1 MVDPLSATA
10 IGAVVLTEGIKFL
23 YNQAGELLKRYR
35 ERKQNAGTEPP
46 AGAEPLLQLP
56 PDIVEGSASPAAPDY
71 AVVEK
76 LEQSLL
82 EMRRPLADYA
92 EGLAEPKVGDSL
104 LMEQVNALRELLETV
119 YGQRITFKGE
129 ARPPSGPL
137 VRARGDVERVQGY
150 AAVVHAKSMNSGEV
164 DAVGKAQTVE
174 RGGTFTVVDIDRIG

>member
-35 ERKQNAGTEPP
+35 ERKENAAAAAASGE
-46 AGAEPLLQLP
+46 EPLLQVPRNIL
-56 PDIVEGSASPAAPDY
+56 EGSVSPAPPDY

-82 EMRRPLADYA
+82 ETRRPLADYA
-92 EGLAEPKVGDSL
+92 QGLATPRPEDRL
-104 LMEQVNALRELLETV
+104 LADQVDALRQLLEAV

-129 ARPPSGPL
+129 SRPPSGPL
-137 VRARGDVERVQGY
+137 VRARGDIERVQGY
-150 AAVVHAKSMNSGEV
+150 AAVVHAKSMKSGEV
-164 DAVGKAQTVE
+164 DAAGRAQTVE
-174 RGGTFTVVDIDRIG
+174 RGGTFTVVDIDNIG